1 MDVGRC
7 PLWLCVLEK
16 PESKLVVRL
25 LRCAGP
31 THTLCSVSSL
41 SLAPQEAPLSLSVLI
56 FLRPFGARSR
66 QGSGPGRR
74 SLRVSSARVL
84 VRPCRAHDCRGR
96 RGRVRVRVGRLHSS
110 EARNA
115 GGDDKGGSAE
125 SAPLALGEGGGWGG
139 GGEGGVLSQI
149 ICFRCHLGCHI
160 IRYKLCVGCTDGETT
175 ARGMSTEQ
183 DLNCLL
189 RR

>member
-1 MDVGRC
+1 MPSVAVRARKTREQTCGTS
-7 PLWLCVLEK
+7 LALCR
-16 PESKLVVRL
+16 P
-25 LRCAGP
+25 P
-31 THTLCSVSSL
+31 THSLLGLLSLSRSSGGSSL
-41 SLAPQEAPLSLSVLI
+41 SLGINI
-56 FLRPFGARSR
+56 FATFRREVSSGLRPGAPVSPRLVCPSARSAMSR
-66 QGSGPGRR
+66 SRLPGAAGACACACGEVTQ
-74 SLRVSSARVL
+74 LRGAK
-84 VRPCRAHDCRGR
+84 R
-96 RGRVRVRVGRLHSS
+96 RGGRQRG
-110 EARNA
+110 ECRECP
-115 GGDDKGGSAE
+115 SA
-125 SAPLALGEGGGWGG
+125 LALGEGGGWGG

>member
-56 FLRPFGARSR
+56 FLRPFGAR
-66 QGSGPGRR
+66 G
-74 SLRVSSARVL
+74 L
-84 VRPCRAHDCRGR
+84 VRAQARGA
-96 RGRVRVRVGRLHSS
+96 GLSASRLPECSFGHV
-110 EARNA
+110 ALTTA
-115 GGDDKGGSAE
+115 GGGGGVCVCVWGGYTAQRRETPGGTTKGGVQRV
-125 SAPLALGEGGGWGG
+125 PLWRWEREG
-139 GGEGGVLSQI
+139 GGEGG
-149 ICFRCHLGCHI
+149 
-160 IRYKLCVGCTDGETT
+160 
-175 ARGMSTEQ
+175 ARGVSSLKLFVF
-183 DLNCLL
+183 DVI
-189 RR
+189 

>member
-1 MDVGRC
+1 
-7 PLWLCVLEK
+7 LWYVSCVV
-16 PESKLVVRL
+16 P
-25 LRCAGP
+25 AP
-31 THTLCSVSSL
+31 HTLSVIRS
-41 SLAPQEAPLSLSVLI
+41 PLSLSLLRRLLSLTLSLGINI
-56 FLRPFGARSR
+56 FATFRREVSSGLRPGAPVSPRLVCPSARSAM
-66 QGSGPGRR
+66 S
-74 SLRVSSARVL
+74 
-84 VRPCRAHDCRGR
+84 RAHDCRGR